1 MKRAAVLNWK
11 QQAAN
16 CITIC
21 RMIGAVVLLTVRP
34 LSPIFYG
41 LYTCMGLTDVLD
53 GVVARATKSTSEFG
67 AKLDSAADLLFFSV
81 TFVRLFPALRQR
93 LPVLIWY
100 FVAAILALRLTSY
113 LTAAVKYGKVA
124 DPHTPWNKLTGGML
138 FAIPYLIGIRW
149 LTSTCYVAA
158 ALAAFA
164 AADELI
170 RNGRAD
176 R

>member
-1 MKRAAVLNWK
+1 MKRAVALNWK
-11 QQAAN
+11 RQAAN
-16 CITIC
+16 CITIS

-34 LSPIFYG
+34 LSPLFYV
-41 LYTCMGLTDVLD
+41 LNSYIGLTDVLD
-53 GVVARATKSTSEFG
+53 GAVARAAKSTSEFG

-100 FVAAILALRLTSY
+100 FAAAVLALRLTSY

-124 DPHTPWNKLTGGML
+124 ELHTPWNKLTGGMV
-138 FAIPYLIGIRW
+138 FAIPYLIGTRW
-149 LTSTCYVAA
+149 LTSACYAAA

-170 RNGRAD
+170 CHGKAD